1 MRGIDYG
8 YDIAKRDVLF
18 IGTQF
23 TNLYTCIIGMV
34 GSILLTHL
42 FEKIV

>member
-1 MRGIDYG
+1 M
-8 YDIAKRDVLF
+8 DILLQREMCCLLVLSLL
-18 IGTQF
+18 TS
-23 TNLYTCIIGMV
+23 TPCIIGMV